1 MQVSSQ
7 FGGLSNGIKCLL
19 RTEVTRRKDRFG
31 GMGQTTAVRWI
42 ALVFRLFSGAQPILE
57 TQTFDAGEFS
67 FVVGDNHAGER

>member
-42 ALVFRLFSGAQPILE
+42 ALVFRLFSVTGDPEFKALE
-57 TQTFDAGEFS
+57 KEIKVQWLG
-67 FVVGDNHAGER
+67 